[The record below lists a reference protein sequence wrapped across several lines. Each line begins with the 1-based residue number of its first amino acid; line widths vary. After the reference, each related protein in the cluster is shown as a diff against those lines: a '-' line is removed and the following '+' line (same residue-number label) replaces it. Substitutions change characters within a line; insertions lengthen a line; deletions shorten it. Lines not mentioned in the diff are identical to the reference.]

1 MNEGEGPGSPGP
13 SAPIQITPRLDEEDL
28 LQLFGLAKSVF
39 GSEPGWNDRK
49 VLASLREDV
58 VFVAKE
64 HGHPAGYVALRPA
77 KQVTT
82 VEQLFVAP
90 GHEQRGVGRLL
101 LAFAEGYAISKRTA
115 VLRVV
120 VERDNDSARSFYRRS
135 GFVPVEDEVFELVL
149 PRP

>member
-13 SAPIQITPRLDEEDL
+13 SAPIQITPRLEEEDL

-49 VLASLREDV
+49 VLASLREGV

-90 GHEQRGVGRLL
+90 GHEQRGIGRLL